1 MDNFDTSEIDTLSK
15 HDLITLFNDFL
26 YDLLKQLNSIIK
38 NDSDLSYCYSVF
50 KDVTKMNHTLVIDQF
65 NINVLEFYPQIKEK
79 DINFFL
85 TENNDIKKIEGKF
98 EGTSVITKIF
108 KFKSLFQKLSSSEKD
123 MFFYYLNILCYI
135 GARYFTLVNG

>member
-1 MDNFDTSEIDTLSK
+1 MEYFDTNEIDTLDK
-15 HDLITLFNDFL
+15 NDLVALFNDFL
-26 YDLLKQLNSIIK
+26 YDLLKQLNSKLKDADLEYCYNVFNDIIK
-38 NDSDLSYCYSVF
+38 
-50 KDVTKMNHTLVIDQF
+50 MNQSLVIDQF

-85 TENNDIKKIEGKF
+85 TENDEIKKVEGKY
-98 EGTSVITKIF
+98 EGTSVIKKIF
-108 KFKSLFQKLSSSEKD
+108 KFKSLFQRLSNSEKE

>member
-1 MDNFDTSEIDTLSK
+1 MDNIDTSEIDSLSK
-15 HDLITLFNDFL
+15 NDLITLFNDFL

-38 NDSDLSYCYSVF
+38 NDSDLSYCFGVF

-85 TENNDIKKIEGKF
+85 TENEEIKKVEGKY
-98 EGTSVITKIF
+98 EGTSVINKIF
-108 KFKSLFQKLSSSEKD
+108 KFKSLFQRLSNSEKD

>member
-1 MDNFDTSEIDTLSK
+1 MDNIDTSEIDSLSRN
-15 HDLITLFNDFL
+15 DLITLFNDFL

-38 NDSDLSYCYSVF
+38 NDSDLSYCFGVF
-50 KDVTKMNHTLVIDQF
+50 KDVTKMHHTLVIDQF

-85 TENNDIKKIEGKF
+85 TENEEIKKVEGKY
-98 EGTSVITKIF
+98 EGTSVINKIF
-108 KFKSLFQKLSSSEKD
+108 KFKSLFQRLSGSEKD
-123 MFFYYLNILCYI
+123 IFFYYLNILCYI